1 MRDSKSG
8 SLAGR
13 AALVTGGGRGIGA
26 AAARRL
32 ASAGARVGVAAR
44 SRVEVEAV
52 AETIRTAG
60 GNAAAF
66 VCDVSDE
73 DQVHALSRQVSAA
86 LGHVDVLVLS
96 AGAALAGRFADVKT
110 SEWDHMMRSN
120 VRSAF
125 LCAREFVPAMAER
138 GWGRVIAVASIA
150 GLTGGKYI
158 APYSASKH
166 AVIGLVR
173 CLAAEYE
180 SRGVAANA
188 VCPGYVDTSITREA
202 VATTMARG
210 GLSHPEALAAIL
222 GTTGQDRLLTP
233 DEVADAILEFAAGEP
248 GATGETAVLGAKA
261 PAS

>member
-1 MRDSKSG
+1 MRDAP
-8 SLAGR
+8 LIGR

-32 ASAGARVGVAAR
+32 AAAGAAVGVVAR
-44 SRVEVEAV
+44 SRPEVEAV
-52 AETIRTAG
+52 AEGIRVSG
-60 GNAAAF
+60 GKAHAFACDVADEESVRALGRQAAA
-66 VCDVSDE
+66 S
-73 DQVHALSRQVSAA
+73 
-86 LGHVDVLVLS
+86 LGHVDILVLS
-96 AGAALAGRFADVKT
+96 AGAALAGRFADVT
-110 SEWDHMMRSN
+110 AADWDAMMRSN
-120 VRSAF
+120 ARSAF

-158 APYSASKH
+158 APYAASKH
-166 AVIGLVR
+166 AAVGLVR

-180 SRGVAANA
+180 SRGVTANA

-202 VATTMARG
+202 VANTMARG

-233 DEVADAILEFAAGEP
+233 EEVADAIVEMAARER
-248 GATGETAVLGAKA
+248 GATGQTPVLGARA